1 MPHVLLIED
10 DARIREI
17 VERGLG
23 SRGLVV
29 TSAEDG
35 PTGLD
40 LARKL
45 EVDVVLLDLM
55 LPGMSGLEVLEEIRL
70 AKPRLPVVALT
81 ALDDTRSKVAGL
93 DAGADDYLTKP
104 FSLEELAARVR
115 ARLRA
120 KEDAGA
126 LKAGP
131 LTVDPVAHRAVLNGR
146 EVPLSARELALLA
159 AFVRHTGQVL
169 SRSQLLDMVWDLD
182 FDPGSNVVEVYVAA
196 DGLPLLGAGRGAGPS
211 PVRAAAVVLGGSLLF
226 FLAVLT
232 GAGRHGAV
240 PVPTAIALGV
250 PASQRRPRPVHRR
263 HPARPGPPP
272 GLRAAPGRARRRLR
286 R

>member
-1 MPHVLLIED
+1 MSHVLLIED
-10 DARIREI
+10 DARIREV

-23 SRGLVV
+23 SRGFVV
-29 TSAEDG
+29 TSAPDG
-35 PTGLD
+35 IDGLD

-55 LPGMSGLEVLEEIRL
+55 LPGMSGLEVLEEIRQ

-104 FSLEELAARVR
+104 FSLDELAARIR
-115 ARLRA
+115 ARLRSTEA
-120 KEDAGA
+120 DAGA

-131 LTVDPVAHRAVLNGR
+131 LTVDPVAHRAVLAGR

-159 AFVRHTGQVL
+159 AFVRHHGQVL
-169 SRSQLLDMVWDLD
+169 SRSQLLSLVWDLD

-196 DGLPLLGAGRGAGPS
+196 LRRKLGPEWIGTVRGLGYRFA
-211 PVRAAAVVLGGSLLF
+211 
-226 FLAVLT
+226 
-232 GAGRHGAV
+232 
-240 PVPTAIALGV
+240 VPTADVATEAV
-250 PASQRRPRPVHRR
+250 P
-263 HPARPGPPP
+263 
-272 GLRAAPGRARRRLR
+272 
-286 R
+286 

>member
-23 SRGLVV
+23 SRGFVV

-35 PTGLD
+35 PAGLD

-55 LPGMSGLEVLEEIRL
+55 LPGLSGLEVLQEIRL

-115 ARLRA
+115 ARLRS

-126 LKAGP
+126 LKAGA

-159 AFVRHTGQVL
+159 AFVRHNGQVL
-169 SRSQLLDMVWDLD
+169 SRSQLLDMVWDLN

-196 DGLPLLGAGRGAGPS
+196 LRRKLGAGWIDTVRGMGYRFAARVEAGPAET
-211 PVRAAAVVLGGSLLF
+211 AAE
-226 FLAVLT
+226 T
-232 GAGRHGAV
+232 
-240 PVPTAIALGV
+240 TA
-250 PASQRRPRPVHRR
+250 
-263 HPARPGPPP
+263 
-272 GLRAAPGRARRRLR
+272 
-286 R
+286 

>member
-23 SRGLVV
+23 SRGFVV
-29 TSAEDG
+29 TSAQNG
-35 PTGLD
+35 PAGLE

-45 EVDVVLLDLM
+45 EIDVVLLDLM
-55 LPGMSGLEVLEEIRL
+55 LPGLSGMEVLQEIRL

-104 FSLEELAARVR
+104 FELEELAARVR
-115 ARLRA
+115 ARVRA
-120 KEDAGA
+120 REDAGA

-131 LTVDPVAHRAVLNGR
+131 LTVDPVSHRAVLNGR

-196 DGLPLLGAGRGAGPS
+196 LRRKLGPGWIDTVRGMGYRFSA
-211 PVRAAAVVLGGSLLF
+211 PVEAAAES
-226 FLAVLT
+226 
-232 GAGRHGAV
+232 
-240 PVPTAIALGV
+240 
-250 PASQRRPRPVHRR
+250 
-263 HPARPGPPP
+263 
-272 GLRAAPGRARRRLR
+272 AP
-286 R
+286 

>member
-23 SRGLVV
+23 SRGFVV

-35 PTGLD
+35 LAGLD

-45 EVDVVLLDLM
+45 EVDVVLLDIM
-55 LPGMSGLEVLEEIRL
+55 LPGMSGLEVLQEIRL

-115 ARLRA
+115 ARVRSRD
-120 KEDAGA
+120 DAGA

-159 AFVRHTGQVL
+159 AFIRHNGQVL
-169 SRSQLLDMVWDLD
+169 SRSQLLDMVWDVN

-196 DGLPLLGAGRGAGPS
+196 LRRKLGAGWIDTVRGMGYRFSA
-211 PVRAAAVVLGGSLLF
+211 PVEAPADAAS
-226 FLAVLT
+226 
-232 GAGRHGAV
+232 
-240 PVPTAIALGV
+240 
-250 PASQRRPRPVHRR
+250 
-263 HPARPGPPP
+263 
-272 GLRAAPGRARRRLR
+272 
-286 R
+286 